1 MNFASLPTG
10 GLDLACGRGVV
21 VVSHGFGSNY
31 ERGFC
36 NALAENGVAVTLVSS
51 DRTDYASLL
60 PAVIAVNLR
69 GSQEETRCR
78 ILKVANIVLYHLR
91 LLAFT
96 LRKSNAVVHVIGLT
110 QPPLL
115 CGVIE
120 GLWFRL
126 FAKQYVLTIHDLL
139 PHDRHTFRMRIMHW
153 LTYQLPDRLVV
164 HTRRMANELEQQF
177 HVSPDRIVI
186 MEHGIEPLATMPVF
200 PAPSSS
206 DNLLRL
212 IFFGFILPYKG
223 VDLLLDAIAGL
234 KCPVFLTIAGR
245 CNDTSLTQELKTR
258 IAASPYAESITWRN
272 EFIPE
277 HEIEPLFIN
286 ADALVLPYRHIDQSG
301 VLFQALRFGLPV
313 IATCVGEFEHYISH
327 DVGEI
332 CAPEN
337 TDDLCAALKR
347 YAARKNR
354 MSRQKIVEIGRSY
367 EWPKTVR
374 SLAVAYGVNRRGCR

>member
-1 MNFASLPTG
+1 MNFISLLTS
-10 GLDLACGRGVV
+10 GLELACGRVVV
-21 VVSHGFGSNY
+21 VVSHGFQSNY

-51 DRTDYASLL
+51 DRTDYAGLL
-60 PAVIAVNLR
+60 PAVSAVNLR
-69 GSQEETRCR
+69 GSQEEARCWFR
-78 ILKVANIVLYHLR
+78 KAANLVLYHLR
-91 LLAFT
+91 LLAFI

-120 GLWFRL
+120 GFWFHL
-126 FAKQYVLTIHDLL
+126 FAGQYVLTIHDLL

-153 LTYQLPDRLVV
+153 LTYHLPDRLVV
-164 HTRRMANELEQQF
+164 HTRRMADELAQQF

-186 MEHGIEPLATMPVF
+186 MEHGIEPLGVMPVF
-200 PAPSSS
+200 PSLSSS
-206 DNLLRL
+206 DHLLRL
-212 IFFGFILPYKG
+212 IFFGFIQHYKG

-234 KCPVFLTIAGR
+234 KCPVSLTIAGR
-245 CNDTSLTQELKTR
+245 CNDTSLTQELKAR

-277 HEIEPLFIN
+277 NEIESLFMN

-313 IATCVGEFEHYISH
+313 IATCVGAFEHYISH

-337 TDDLCAALKR
+337 ADDLCAALKR
-347 YAARKNR
+347 YAARKNHV
-354 MSRQKIVEIGRSY
+354 SRQKIAEIGRSY

-374 SLAVAYGVNRRGCR
+374 SLAIAYGANRRGCR

>member
-126 FAKQYVLTIHDLL
+126 FAKQYVLTIHDADHAL
-139 PHDRHTFRMRIMHW
+139 
-153 LTYQLPDRLVV
+153 
-164 HTRRMANELEQQF
+164 
-177 HVSPDRIVI
+177 
-186 MEHGIEPLATMPVF
+186 
-200 PAPSSS
+200 
-206 DNLLRL
+206 
-212 IFFGFILPYKG
+212 
-223 VDLLLDAIAGL
+223 VDL
-234 KCPVFLTIAGR
+234 P
-245 CNDTSLTQELKTR
+245 
-258 IAASPYAESITWRN
+258 ASGSTCGAYAT
-272 EFIPE
+272 
-277 HEIEPLFIN
+277 H
-286 ADALVLPYRHIDQSG
+286 G
-301 VLFQALRFGLPV
+301 
-313 IATCVGEFEHYISH
+313 
-327 DVGEI
+327 
-332 CAPEN
+332 
-337 TDDLCAALKR
+337 
-347 YAARKNR
+347 
-354 MSRQKIVEIGRSY
+354 
-367 EWPKTVR
+367 
-374 SLAVAYGVNRRGCR
+374 